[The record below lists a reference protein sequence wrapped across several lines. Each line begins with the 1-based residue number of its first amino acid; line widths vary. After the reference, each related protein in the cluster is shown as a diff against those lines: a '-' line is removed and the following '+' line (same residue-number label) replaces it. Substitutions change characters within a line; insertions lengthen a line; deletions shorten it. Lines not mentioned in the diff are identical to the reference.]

1 MRHQHVRFTA
11 IAVVVLIISSQ
22 SAPANADIIFQ
33 MTRISSGG
41 GLLPGPTSFNASIA
55 TADNQNF
62 VNEATIFTFP
72 LVPANVGQ
80 TFVANAQ
87 SEPDF
92 ARVATSLTDGLDQW
106 LTMVGSGSSQHQF
119 FSSVP
124 GGNGIDLGGFRLDAI
139 RLTFVSRMVETP
151 GRDPNHDGNWQDYR
165 HVYEYVFEGAPVPEP
180 SSVVLAAIGLIGLAA
195 WGWRR
200 KR

>member
-1 MRHQHVRFTA
+1 MVACRAESTTNWRTLMRHQHVRFTA

-92 ARVATSLTDGLDQW
+92 ARVA
-106 LTMVGSGSSQHQF
+106 
-119 FSSVP
+119 
-124 GGNGIDLGGFRLDAI
+124 
-139 RLTFVSRMVETP
+139 
-151 GRDPNHDGNWQDYR
+151 
-165 HVYEYVFEGAPVPEP
+165 
-180 SSVVLAAIGLIGLAA
+180 
-195 WGWRR
+195 
-200 KR
+200 

>member
-1 MRHQHVRFTA
+1 MRHQHVLFTA
-11 IAVVVLIISSQ
+11 IAVMALVVSAQ
-22 SAPANADIIFQ
+22 SVPANADVIFQ
-33 MTRISSGG
+33 MTRISAGG

-55 TADNQNF
+55 TADNQSH
-62 VNEATIFTFP
+62 VNEATIFASP
-72 LVPANVGQ
+72 LSPGNVGQ

-92 ARVATSLTDGLDQW
+92 VRVATSLTDGLDQW
-106 LTMVGSGSSQHQF
+106 LTMVGSGSNQHSF
-119 FSSVP
+119 FANVP
-124 GGNGIDLGGFRLDAI
+124 GGNGVDLGGFRLDAI

-151 GRDPNHDGNWQDYR
+151 GRDLNHDGNWQDYR

-180 SSVVLAAIGLIGLAA
+180 SSAVLAAIGLLGLAA